1 MRVTNKL
8 NFTNSIQNTM
18 SGASAL
24 NKLSMQLSSGMK
36 IQDSYE
42 DASIYIDN
50 TRLEYELKTLEQI
63 KEATSSAKEM
73 TSNSMKALQDMV
85 KLLENFK
92 VKVTQAASDSNS
104 QTSREA
110 IAKELEKIKEQ
121 IVQLANTSINGQ
133 YLFAGAQLNHKPFDS
148 KGNYFGDKNNVNVVT
163 GAGTESPYNIP
174 GFDLFFKAF
183 AGAQLNHKPF
193 DSKGNYFGDKN
204 NVNVVTGAG
213 TESPYNIPG
222 FDLFFKADGDY
233 QKQITTNES
242 FTDNRYDLN
251 KNPDKK
257 QYLKGNNLWQDLIGL
272 GYVKDKNLEID
283 KDFDQKDTRLDF
295 PPTTLYVQGVKPD
308 GQSFKSAVLVN
319 PTDKMEDVLEKIGNL
334 YGNTATEKVVD
345 VTINDSGQIQIRD
358 LKEGNNKLD
367 FHAVAYTPQ
376 FDDKT
381 EMQEIETAMQAANPP
396 LSKDDLT
403 NLVMEAAIGNPAR
416 PITDLQSPV
425 QVTINNQ
432 QFEIDLHQTDFINSK
447 MTDSAGNATNGA
459 DYDNTFFEKHGNSV
473 IGNVSQVIQGTN
485 AYATDDTKLSEVM
498 SGNAMDSTLNLT
510 VNSKGGNTYNVTVNL
525 QNSTVSFP
533 DPNNPNQNITFP
545 ITHTNPTTG
554 NNGVVTPPNEIT
566 YRQINDIIGMFASD
580 QVPTQ
585 TITPNN
591 GQITNAQYDTLQ
603 KLMSDS
609 KSTVNVTMDYRG
621 RISVTDKLST
631 GTNIGVSLSDSQSG
645 QFPQPPYNHT
655 ANQVAGPDMDYRGR
669 ISVTDKLSTGT
680 NIGVSL
686 SDSQSGQFPQPPY
699 NHTANQ
705 VAGPD
710 FSFNANNSLVIDEP
724 NVDVIKDLDLM
735 IEAVLSGNMRAN
747 ADGDNP
753 RNTGMQGALER
764 LDHLSDHINKLN
776 TTMGAYHNNIDN
788 VNMRANADG
797 DNPRNTGMQGALER
811 LDHLSDHINKLNT
824 TMGAYHNNI
833 DNVNTRVTF
842 LGVNVQTLKT
852 KVNDADYGETLM
864 NLMQTQLAYQASMKA
879 TTTISQLS
887 LLNYM

>member
-18 SGASAL
+18 GGASAL
-24 NKLSMQLSSGMK
+24 NKLAMQLSSGLK

-42 DASIYIDN
+42 DASVYIDS

-63 KEATSSAKEM
+63 KEATNSAKEM
-73 TSNSMKALQDMV
+73 TANSMKALQDMV
-85 KLLENFK
+85 KLLEDFK
-92 VKVTQAASDSNS
+92 VKVTQAASDGNS

-110 IAKELEKIKEQ
+110 IAKELTRIKEQ
-121 IVQLANTSINGQ
+121 IVQLANTSVNGQ
-133 YLFAGAQLNHKPFDS
+133 YLFS
-148 KGNYFGDKNNVNVVT
+148 
-163 GAGTESPYNIP
+163 
-174 GFDLFFKAF
+174 
-183 AGAQLNHKPF
+183 GAQLNHKPF

-242 FTDNRYDLN
+242 FTDNRHDLS
-251 KNPDKK
+251 KDPSKK
-257 QYLKGNNLWQDLIGL
+257 QYLKGDNLWQDLIGL
-272 GYVKDKNLEID
+272 GYVKDKKLDID
-283 KDFDQKDTRLDF
+283 KDFEQEDTRLEF

-381 EMQEIETAMQAANPP
+381 KMQEIETAMQAVNPP
-396 LSKDDLT
+396 LSKDGLT
-403 NLVMEAAIGNPAR
+403 NLIMEAAIGNNPAR

-432 QFEIDLHQTDFINSK
+432 QFEINLHQTDFINSK
-447 MTDSAGNATNGA
+447 MTDTQGNATNGA

-473 IGNVSQVIQGTN
+473 ISNVSQVIQGTN

-510 VNSKGGNTYNVTVNL
+510 VNSKGGNTYNVMVNL

-533 DPNNPNQNITFP
+533 DPANPNQNITFP

-566 YRQINDIIGMFASD
+566 YRQLNDIIGMFASD

-645 QFPQPPYNHT
+645 H
-655 ANQVAGPDMDYRGR
+655 
-669 ISVTDKLSTGT
+669 
-680 NIGVSL
+680 
-686 SDSQSGQFPQPPY
+686 FPQPPY

-788 VNMRANADG
+788 VN
-797 DNPRNTGMQGALER
+797 
-811 LDHLSDHINKLNT
+811 
-824 TMGAYHNNI
+824 
-833 DNVNTRVTF
+833 TRVTF
-842 LGVNVQTLKT
+842 LGVNVRTLKT
-852 KVNDADYGETLM
+852 KVNDADYAETLM

>member
-174 GFDLFFKAF
+174 GFDLFFKA
-183 AGAQLNHKPF
+183 
-193 DSKGNYFGDKN
+193 
-204 NVNVVTGAG
+204 
-213 TESPYNIPG
+213 
-222 FDLFFKADGDY
+222 DGDY

-242 FTDNRYDLN
+242 FTDNRYDLS

-257 QYLKGNNLWQDLIGL
+257 QYLKGDNLWQDLIGL
-272 GYVKDKNLEID
+272 GYVKDKNLDID
-283 KDFDQKDTRLDF
+283 KDFEQDDTRLKF

-308 GQSFKSAVLVN
+308 GQSFKSAVLVG
-319 PTDKMEDVLEKIGNL
+319 PEDKMEDVLEKIGNL

-381 EMQEIETAMQAANPP
+381 EMQKIEEAMKAQQPP
-396 LSKDDLT
+396 MTKDELT
-403 NLVMEAAIGNPAR
+403 NAVMQAAIGNPAR

-425 QVTINNQ
+425 QVTINGQ

-525 QNSTVSFP
+525 QDSTVSFP
-533 DPNNPNQNITFP
+533 DPANPGQTITFP

-591 GQITNAQYDTLQ
+591 GQINANQYDTLQ

-609 KSTVNVTMDYRG
+609 KSTVNVT
-621 RISVTDKLST
+621 
-631 GTNIGVSLSDSQSG
+631 
-645 QFPQPPYNHT
+645 
-655 ANQVAGPDMDYRGR
+655 MDYRGR

-788 VNMRANADG
+788 VN
-797 DNPRNTGMQGALER
+797 
-811 LDHLSDHINKLNT
+811 
-824 TMGAYHNNI
+824 
-833 DNVNTRVTF
+833 TRVTF

-852 KVNDADYGETLM
+852 KVNDADYAETLM

>member
-121 IVQLANTSINGQ
+121 IVQLANTSVNGQ
-133 YLFAGAQLNHKPFDS
+133 YLFS
-148 KGNYFGDKNNVNVVT
+148 
-163 GAGTESPYNIP
+163 
-174 GFDLFFKAF
+174 
-183 AGAQLNHKPF
+183 GAQLNHKPF

-242 FTDNRYDLN
+242 FTDNRYDLS
-251 KNPDKK
+251 KDPSKK
-257 QYLKGNNLWQDLIGL
+257 QYLKGDNLWQDLIGL
-272 GYVKDKNLEID
+272 GYVKDKNLDID
-283 KDFDQKDTRLDF
+283 KDFEQDDTRLDF

-381 EMQEIETAMQAANPP
+381 EMQKIEEEMKKLNPP
-396 LSKDDLT
+396 MTKDQLT
-403 NLVMEAAIGNPAR
+403 NAVMEAAIGNNPAR

-425 QVTINNQ
+425 QVTINGQ

-447 MTDSAGNATNGA
+447 MTDSQGNATNGA

-473 IGNVSQVIQGTN
+473 IGNISQVIQGTN

-510 VNSKGGNTYNVTVNL
+510 VNSKGGNTYNVSINL

-545 ITHTNPTTG
+545 ITHTNPATG

-580 QVPTQ
+580 QIPTQ

-591 GQITNAQYDTLQ
+591 GQITANQYDTLQ

-609 KSTVNVTMDYRG
+609 KSTVNVT
-621 RISVTDKLST
+621 
-631 GTNIGVSLSDSQSG
+631 
-645 QFPQPPYNHT
+645 
-655 ANQVAGPDMDYRGR
+655 MDYRGR

-747 ADGDNP
+747 AD
-753 RNTGMQGALER
+753 A
-764 LDHLSDHINKLN
+764 
-776 TTMGAYHNNIDN
+776 
-788 VNMRANADG
+788 

>member
-174 GFDLFFKAF
+174 GFDLFFKA
-183 AGAQLNHKPF
+183 
-193 DSKGNYFGDKN
+193 
-204 NVNVVTGAG
+204 
-213 TESPYNIPG
+213 
-222 FDLFFKADGDY
+222 DGDY

-257 QYLKGNNLWQDLIGL
+257 QYLKGDNLWQDLIGL

-376 FDDKT
+376 FDDKA
-381 EMQEIETAMQAANPP
+381 EFQKIEEAMKAQQPP
-396 LSKDDLT
+396 MTKDELT
-403 NLVMEAAIGNPAR
+403 NAVMQAAIGNPAR

-533 DPNNPNQNITFP
+533 DPANPGQTITFP

-609 KSTVNVTMDYRG
+609 KSTVNVT
-621 RISVTDKLST
+621 
-631 GTNIGVSLSDSQSG
+631 
-645 QFPQPPYNHT
+645 
-655 ANQVAGPDMDYRGR
+655 MDYRGR

-788 VNMRANADG
+788 VN
-797 DNPRNTGMQGALER
+797 
-811 LDHLSDHINKLNT
+811 
-824 TMGAYHNNI
+824 
-833 DNVNTRVTF
+833 TRVTF
-842 LGVNVQTLKT
+842 LGINVQTLKT

>member
-121 IVQLANTSINGQ
+121 IVQLANTSVNGQ
-133 YLFAGAQLNHKPFDS
+133 YLFS
-148 KGNYFGDKNNVNVVT
+148 
-163 GAGTESPYNIP
+163 
-174 GFDLFFKAF
+174 
-183 AGAQLNHKPF
+183 GAQLNHKPF

-242 FTDNRYDLN
+242 FTDNRYDLS
-251 KNPDKK
+251 KDPSKK
-257 QYLKGNNLWQDLIGL
+257 QYLKGDNLWQDLIGL
-272 GYVKDKNLEID
+272 GYVKDKNLDID
-283 KDFDQKDTRLDF
+283 KDFEQDDTRLDF

-381 EMQEIETAMQAANPP
+381 EMQKIETAMQAANPP
-396 LSKDDLT
+396 LSKDNLT
-403 NLVMEAAIGNPAR
+403 NLVMEAAIGNNPAR

-447 MTDSAGNATNGA
+447 MTDTQGNATNGA

-473 IGNVSQVIQGTN
+473 IGNISQVIQGTN

-510 VNSKGGNTYNVTVNL
+510 VNSKGGNTYNVSINL

-545 ITHTNPTTG
+545 ITHTNPATG

-580 QVPTQ
+580 QIPTQ

-591 GQITNAQYDTLQ
+591 GQITANQYDTLQ

-609 KSTVNVTMDYRG
+609 KSTVNVT
-621 RISVTDKLST
+621 
-631 GTNIGVSLSDSQSG
+631 
-645 QFPQPPYNHT
+645 
-655 ANQVAGPDMDYRGR
+655 MDYRGR

-788 VNMRANADG
+788 VN
-797 DNPRNTGMQGALER
+797 
-811 LDHLSDHINKLNT
+811 
-824 TMGAYHNNI
+824 
-833 DNVNTRVTF
+833 TRVTF

-852 KVNDADYGETLM
+852 KVNDADYAETLM

>member
-174 GFDLFFKAF
+174 GFDLFFKA
-183 AGAQLNHKPF
+183 
-193 DSKGNYFGDKN
+193 
-204 NVNVVTGAG
+204 
-213 TESPYNIPG
+213 
-222 FDLFFKADGDY
+222 DGDY

-242 FTDNRYDLN
+242 FTDNRHDLS
-251 KNPDKK
+251 KDPSKK
-257 QYLKGNNLWQDLIGL
+257 QYLKGDNLWQDLIGL
-272 GYVKDKNLEID
+272 GYVKDKKLEID

-334 YGNTATEKVVD
+334 YGNTTTEKVVD

-381 EMQEIETAMQAANPP
+381 EMQEIETAMQAAQPP

-425 QVTINNQ
+425 QVTINGQ

-533 DPNNPNQNITFP
+533 DPANPGQTITFP

-609 KSTVNVTMDYRG
+609 KSTVNVT
-621 RISVTDKLST
+621 
-631 GTNIGVSLSDSQSG
+631 
-645 QFPQPPYNHT
+645 
-655 ANQVAGPDMDYRGR
+655 MDYRGR

-788 VNMRANADG
+788 VN
-797 DNPRNTGMQGALER
+797 
-811 LDHLSDHINKLNT
+811 
-824 TMGAYHNNI
+824 
-833 DNVNTRVTF
+833 TRVTF

>member
-174 GFDLFFKAF
+174 GFDLFFKA
-183 AGAQLNHKPF
+183 
-193 DSKGNYFGDKN
+193 
-204 NVNVVTGAG
+204 
-213 TESPYNIPG
+213 
-222 FDLFFKADGDY
+222 DGDY

-242 FTDNRYDLN
+242 FTDNRYDLS

-257 QYLKGNNLWQDLIGL
+257 QYLKGDNLWQDLIGL
-272 GYVKDKNLEID
+272 GYVKDKNLDID
-283 KDFDQKDTRLDF
+283 KDFEQDDTRLKF

-308 GQSFKSAVLVN
+308 GQSFKSAVLVG
-319 PTDKMEDVLEKIGNL
+319 PEDKMEDVLEKIGNL

-358 LKEGNNKLD
+358 LKESNNKLD

-381 EMQEIETAMQAANPP
+381 EMQKIEEEMAKVNPP
-396 LSKDDLT
+396 MTKDQLT
-403 NLVMEAAIGNPAR
+403 NLVMQEAIGNPAR

-432 QFEIDLHQTDFINSK
+432 QFTIDLHQTDFINSK

-566 YRQINDIIGMFASD
+566 YRQLNDIIGMFASD

-585 TITPNN
+585 SIQPNN

-655 ANQVAGPDMDYRGR
+655 ANP
-669 ISVTDKLSTGT
+669 
-680 NIGVSL
+680 
-686 SDSQSGQFPQPPY
+686 
-699 NHTANQ
+699 

-788 VNMRANADG
+788 VN
-797 DNPRNTGMQGALER
+797 
-811 LDHLSDHINKLNT
+811 
-824 TMGAYHNNI
+824 
-833 DNVNTRVTF
+833 TRVTF

-852 KVNDADYGETLM
+852 KVNDADYAETLM

>member
-133 YLFAGAQLNHKPFDS
+133 YL
-148 KGNYFGDKNNVNVVT
+148 
-163 GAGTESPYNIP
+163 
-174 GFDLFFKAF
+174 F

-533 DPNNPNQNITFP
+533 DPANPGQTITFP

-591 GQITNAQYDTLQ
+591 GQINANQYDTLQ

-609 KSTVNVTMDYRG
+609 KSTVNVT
-621 RISVTDKLST
+621 
-631 GTNIGVSLSDSQSG
+631 
-645 QFPQPPYNHT
+645 
-655 ANQVAGPDMDYRGR
+655 MDYRGR

-788 VNMRANADG
+788 VN
-797 DNPRNTGMQGALER
+797 
-811 LDHLSDHINKLNT
+811 
-824 TMGAYHNNI
+824 
-833 DNVNTRVTF
+833 TRVTF

-852 KVNDADYGETLM
+852 KVNDADYAETLM

>member
-174 GFDLFFKAF
+174 GFDLFFKA
-183 AGAQLNHKPF
+183 
-193 DSKGNYFGDKN
+193 
-204 NVNVVTGAG
+204 
-213 TESPYNIPG
+213 
-222 FDLFFKADGDY
+222 DGDY

-242 FTDNRYDLN
+242 FTDNRHDLS
-251 KNPDKK
+251 KDPSKK
-257 QYLKGNNLWQDLIGL
+257 QYLKGDNLWQDLIGL

-381 EMQEIETAMQAANPP
+381 EMEKIKNAMAANNPAMDM
-396 LSKDDLT
+396 DDLT
-403 NLVMEAAIGNPAR
+403 NLVMTEALKRNPPAAGNN

-432 QFEIDLHQTDFINSK
+432 QFTIDLHQTDFINSK
-447 MTDSAGNATNGA
+447 MTDTQGNATNGA

-533 DPNNPNQNITFP
+533 DPANPGQTITFP

-585 TITPNN
+585 SIQPNN

-645 QFPQPPYNHT
+645 QFPQPPYTHT
-655 ANQVAGPDMDYRGR
+655 AN
-669 ISVTDKLSTGT
+669 
-680 NIGVSL
+680 
-686 SDSQSGQFPQPPY
+686 SQP
-699 NHTANQ
+699 
-705 VAGPD
+705 GPD

-788 VNMRANADG
+788 VN
-797 DNPRNTGMQGALER
+797 
-811 LDHLSDHINKLNT
+811 
-824 TMGAYHNNI
+824 
-833 DNVNTRVTF
+833 TRVTF

-852 KVNDADYGETLM
+852 KVNDADYAETLM

>member
-174 GFDLFFKAF
+174 GFDLFFKA
-183 AGAQLNHKPF
+183 
-193 DSKGNYFGDKN
+193 
-204 NVNVVTGAG
+204 
-213 TESPYNIPG
+213 
-222 FDLFFKADGDY
+222 DGDY

-242 FTDNRYDLN
+242 FTDNRHDLS
-251 KNPDKK
+251 KDPSKK
-257 QYLKGNNLWQDLIGL
+257 QYLKGDNLWQDLIGL

-381 EMQEIETAMQAANPP
+381 EMQEIETAMQAAQPP

-403 NLVMEAAIGNPAR
+403 NLVMQAAIGNPAR

-655 ANQVAGPDMDYRGR
+655 ANQVAGPD
-669 ISVTDKLSTGT
+669 
-680 NIGVSL
+680 
-686 SDSQSGQFPQPPY
+686 
-699 NHTANQ
+699 
-705 VAGPD
+705 

-735 IEAVLSGNMRAN
+735 IEAVLSG
-747 ADGDNP
+747 
-753 RNTGMQGALER
+753 
-764 LDHLSDHINKLN
+764 
-776 TTMGAYHNNIDN
+776 
-788 VNMRANADG
+788 NMRANADG

>member
-133 YLFAGAQLNHKPFDS
+133 YL
-148 KGNYFGDKNNVNVVT
+148 
-163 GAGTESPYNIP
+163 
-174 GFDLFFKAF
+174 F

-376 FDDKT
+376 FDDKA
-381 EMQEIETAMQAANPP
+381 EFQKIEEAMKAQQPP
-396 LSKDDLT
+396 MTKDELT
-403 NLVMEAAIGNPAR
+403 NAVMQAAIGNPAR

-533 DPNNPNQNITFP
+533 DPANPGQTITFP

-591 GQITNAQYDTLQ
+591 GQINANQYDTLQ

-609 KSTVNVTMDYRG
+609 KSTVNVT
-621 RISVTDKLST
+621 
-631 GTNIGVSLSDSQSG
+631 
-645 QFPQPPYNHT
+645 
-655 ANQVAGPDMDYRGR
+655 MDYRGR

-788 VNMRANADG
+788 VN
-797 DNPRNTGMQGALER
+797 
-811 LDHLSDHINKLNT
+811 
-824 TMGAYHNNI
+824 
-833 DNVNTRVTF
+833 TRVTF

>member
-174 GFDLFFKAF
+174 GFDLFFKA
-183 AGAQLNHKPF
+183 
-193 DSKGNYFGDKN
+193 
-204 NVNVVTGAG
+204 
-213 TESPYNIPG
+213 
-222 FDLFFKADGDY
+222 DGDY

-242 FTDNRYDLN
+242 FTDNRHDLS
-251 KNPDKK
+251 KDPSKK
-257 QYLKGNNLWQDLIGL
+257 QYLKGDNLWQDLIGL

-334 YGNTATEKVVD
+334 YGNTVTEKVVD

-381 EMQEIETAMQAANPP
+381 EMQKIEEAMKAQQPP
-396 LSKDDLT
+396 MTKDELT
-403 NLVMEAAIGNPAR
+403 NAVMQAAIGNPAR

-425 QVTINNQ
+425 QVTINNR

-591 GQITNAQYDTLQ
+591 GQINANQYDTLQ

-645 QFPQPPYNHT
+645 QFPQPPYTHT
-655 ANQVAGPDMDYRGR
+655 AN
-669 ISVTDKLSTGT
+669 
-680 NIGVSL
+680 
-686 SDSQSGQFPQPPY
+686 SQP
-699 NHTANQ
+699 
-705 VAGPD
+705 GPD

-735 IEAVLSGNMRAN
+735 IEAVLSG
-747 ADGDNP
+747 
-753 RNTGMQGALER
+753 
-764 LDHLSDHINKLN
+764 
-776 TTMGAYHNNIDN
+776 
-788 VNMRANADG
+788 NMRANADG

>member
-121 IVQLANTSINGQ
+121 IVQLANTSVNGQ
-133 YLFAGAQLNHKPFDS
+133 YLFS
-148 KGNYFGDKNNVNVVT
+148 
-163 GAGTESPYNIP
+163 
-174 GFDLFFKAF
+174 
-183 AGAQLNHKPF
+183 GAQLNHKPF

-242 FTDNRYDLN
+242 FTDNRYDLS
-251 KNPDKK
+251 KDPSKK
-257 QYLKGNNLWQDLIGL
+257 QYLKGDNLWQDLIGL
-272 GYVKDKNLEID
+272 GYVKDKNLDID
-283 KDFDQKDTRLDF
+283 KDFEQDDTRLDF

-403 NLVMEAAIGNPAR
+403 NLVMEAAIGNNPAR

-447 MTDSAGNATNGA
+447 MTDTQGNATNGA

-473 IGNVSQVIQGTN
+473 IGNISQVIQGTN

-510 VNSKGGNTYNVTVNL
+510 VNSKGGNTYNVSINL

-591 GQITNAQYDTLQ
+591 GQINANQYDTLQ

-645 QFPQPPYNHT
+645 QFPQPPYTHT
-655 ANQVAGPDMDYRGR
+655 AN
-669 ISVTDKLSTGT
+669 
-680 NIGVSL
+680 
-686 SDSQSGQFPQPPY
+686 SQP
-699 NHTANQ
+699 
-705 VAGPD
+705 GPD

-788 VNMRANADG
+788 VN
-797 DNPRNTGMQGALER
+797 
-811 LDHLSDHINKLNT
+811 
-824 TMGAYHNNI
+824 
-833 DNVNTRVTF
+833 TRVTF

-852 KVNDADYGETLM
+852 KVNDADYAETLM

>member
-174 GFDLFFKAF
+174 GFDLFFKA
-183 AGAQLNHKPF
+183 
-193 DSKGNYFGDKN
+193 
-204 NVNVVTGAG
+204 
-213 TESPYNIPG
+213 
-222 FDLFFKADGDY
+222 DGDY

-257 QYLKGNNLWQDLIGL
+257 QYLKGDNLWQDLIGL
-272 GYVKDKNLEID
+272 GYVKDKKLEID

-376 FDDKT
+376 FDNKA
-381 EMQEIETAMQAANPP
+381 EFQEIEEAMKAQQPP
-396 LSKDDLT
+396 MTKDELT
-403 NLVMEAAIGNPAR
+403 NAVMEAAIGNPAR

-533 DPNNPNQNITFP
+533 DPANPGQTITFP

-591 GQITNAQYDTLQ
+591 GQINANQYDTLQ

-645 QFPQPPYNHT
+645 QFPQPPYTHT
-655 ANQVAGPDMDYRGR
+655 AN
-669 ISVTDKLSTGT
+669 
-680 NIGVSL
+680 
-686 SDSQSGQFPQPPY
+686 SQP
-699 NHTANQ
+699 
-705 VAGPD
+705 GPD

-788 VNMRANADG
+788 VN
-797 DNPRNTGMQGALER
+797 
-811 LDHLSDHINKLNT
+811 
-824 TMGAYHNNI
+824 
-833 DNVNTRVTF
+833 TRVTF

-852 KVNDADYGETLM
+852 KVNDADYAETLM

>member
-121 IVQLANTSINGQ
+121 IVQLANTSVNGQ
-133 YLFAGAQLNHKPFDS
+133 YLFS
-148 KGNYFGDKNNVNVVT
+148 
-163 GAGTESPYNIP
+163 
-174 GFDLFFKAF
+174 
-183 AGAQLNHKPF
+183 GAQLNHKPF

-242 FTDNRYDLN
+242 FTDNRYDLS
-251 KNPDKK
+251 KDPSKK
-257 QYLKGNNLWQDLIGL
+257 QYLKGDNLWQDLIGL
-272 GYVKDKNLEID
+272 GYVKDKNLDID
-283 KDFDQKDTRLDF
+283 KNFEQDDTRLDF

-381 EMQEIETAMQAANPP
+381 EMQKIKTAMQAANPP

-403 NLVMEAAIGNPAR
+403 NLVMKAAIGNNPAR

-447 MTDSAGNATNGA
+447 MTDTQGNATNGA

-473 IGNVSQVIQGTN
+473 IGNISQVIQGTN

-510 VNSKGGNTYNVTVNL
+510 VNSKGGNTYNVSINL

-545 ITHTNPTTG
+545 ITHTNPATG

-580 QVPTQ
+580 QIPTQ

-591 GQITNAQYDTLQ
+591 GQITANQYDTLQ

-609 KSTVNVTMDYRG
+609 KSTVNVT
-621 RISVTDKLST
+621 
-631 GTNIGVSLSDSQSG
+631 
-645 QFPQPPYNHT
+645 
-655 ANQVAGPDMDYRGR
+655 MDYRGR

-788 VNMRANADG
+788 VN
-797 DNPRNTGMQGALER
+797 
-811 LDHLSDHINKLNT
+811 
-824 TMGAYHNNI
+824 
-833 DNVNTRVTF
+833 TRVTF

-852 KVNDADYGETLM
+852 KVNDADYAETLM

>member
-174 GFDLFFKAF
+174 GFDLFFKA
-183 AGAQLNHKPF
+183 
-193 DSKGNYFGDKN
+193 
-204 NVNVVTGAG
+204 
-213 TESPYNIPG
+213 
-222 FDLFFKADGDY
+222 DGDY

-242 FTDNRYDLN
+242 FTDNRHDLI
-251 KNPDKK
+251 KDPSKK
-257 QYLKGNNLWQDLIGL
+257 QYLKGDNLWQDLIGL
-272 GYVKDKNLEID
+272 GYVKDKKLEID
-283 KDFDQKDTRLDF
+283 RDFDQEDTRLDF

-376 FDDKT
+376 FDDKA
-381 EMQEIETAMQAANPP
+381 EFQKIEEAMKAQQPPMTKDELTNAVMQAA
-396 LSKDDLT
+396 
-403 NLVMEAAIGNPAR
+403 IGNNPAR

-425 QVTINNQ
+425 QVTINGQ
-432 QFEIDLHQTDFINSK
+432 QFDIDLHQTDFINSK

-525 QNSTVSFP
+525 QDSTVSFP
-533 DPNNPNQNITFP
+533 DPANPGQTITFP

-585 TITPNN
+585 SIQPNN

-609 KSTVNVTMDYRG
+609 KSTVNVT
-621 RISVTDKLST
+621 
-631 GTNIGVSLSDSQSG
+631 
-645 QFPQPPYNHT
+645 
-655 ANQVAGPDMDYRGR
+655 MDYRGR

-788 VNMRANADG
+788 VN
-797 DNPRNTGMQGALER
+797 
-811 LDHLSDHINKLNT
+811 
-824 TMGAYHNNI
+824 
-833 DNVNTRVTF
+833 TRVTF

>member
-174 GFDLFFKAF
+174 GFDLFFKA
-183 AGAQLNHKPF
+183 
-193 DSKGNYFGDKN
+193 
-204 NVNVVTGAG
+204 
-213 TESPYNIPG
+213 
-222 FDLFFKADGDY
+222 DGDY

-257 QYLKGNNLWQDLIGL
+257 QYLKGDNLWQDLIGL
-272 GYVKDKNLEID
+272 GYVKDKKLDID
-283 KDFDQKDTRLDF
+283 KDFEQDDTRLKF

-381 EMQEIETAMQAANPP
+381 EMQEIETAMQAAQPP

-403 NLVMEAAIGNPAR
+403 NLVMEEAIGNPAR

-425 QVTINNQ
+425 QVTINGQ

-510 VNSKGGNTYNVTVNL
+510 VNSKGGNTYNVTVDL

-533 DPNNPNQNITFP
+533 DPANPGQTITFP

-591 GQITNAQYDTLQ
+591 GQINANQYDTLQ

-645 QFPQPPYNHT
+645 QFPQPPYTHT
-655 ANQVAGPDMDYRGR
+655 AN
-669 ISVTDKLSTGT
+669 
-680 NIGVSL
+680 
-686 SDSQSGQFPQPPY
+686 SQP
-699 NHTANQ
+699 
-705 VAGPD
+705 GPD

-788 VNMRANADG
+788 VN
-797 DNPRNTGMQGALER
+797 
-811 LDHLSDHINKLNT
+811 
-824 TMGAYHNNI
+824 
-833 DNVNTRVTF
+833 TRVTF

-852 KVNDADYGETLM
+852 KVNDADYAETLM

>member
-174 GFDLFFKAF
+174 GFDLFFKA
-183 AGAQLNHKPF
+183 
-193 DSKGNYFGDKN
+193 
-204 NVNVVTGAG
+204 
-213 TESPYNIPG
+213 
-222 FDLFFKADGDY
+222 DGDY

-242 FTDNRYDLN
+242 FTDNRHDLS
-251 KNPDKK
+251 KDPSKK
-257 QYLKGNNLWQDLIGL
+257 QYLKGDNLWQDLIGL

-376 FDDKT
+376 FDGKT
-381 EMQEIETAMQAANPP
+381 EMQEIKTAMQAAQPP

-425 QVTINNQ
+425 QVTINGQ

-533 DPNNPNQNITFP
+533 DPANPGQTITFP

-609 KSTVNVTMDYRG
+609 KSTVNVT
-621 RISVTDKLST
+621 
-631 GTNIGVSLSDSQSG
+631 
-645 QFPQPPYNHT
+645 
-655 ANQVAGPDMDYRGR
+655 MDYRGR

-788 VNMRANADG
+788 VN
-797 DNPRNTGMQGALER
+797 
-811 LDHLSDHINKLNT
+811 
-824 TMGAYHNNI
+824 
-833 DNVNTRVTF
+833 TRVTF

>member
-24 NKLSMQLSSGMK
+24 NKLSVQLSLGMK

-50 TRLEYELKTLEQI
+50 TRLEYELETLKQI

-174 GFDLFFKAF
+174 GFDLFFKA
-183 AGAQLNHKPF
+183 
-193 DSKGNYFGDKN
+193 
-204 NVNVVTGAG
+204 
-213 TESPYNIPG
+213 
-222 FDLFFKADGDY
+222 DGDY

-242 FTDNRYDLN
+242 FTDNRYDLS
-251 KNPDKK
+251 KDPDKK
-257 QYLKGNNLWQDLIGL
+257 QYLKGDNLWQDLIGL
-272 GYVKDKNLEID
+272 GYVKDKNLKID
-283 KDFDQKDTRLDF
+283 KDFEQDDTRLKF

-381 EMQEIETAMQAANPP
+381 EMQEIETAMQAAQPP

-403 NLVMEAAIGNPAR
+403 NLVMEAAIGNNPAR
-416 PITDLQSPV
+416 PITNLQSPV
-425 QVTINNQ
+425 QITINNQ

-447 MTDSAGNATNGA
+447 MTDTQGNATNGA
-459 DYDNTFFEKHGNSV
+459 NYDNTFFEKHGNSV

-533 DPNNPNQNITFP
+533 DPANPNQTITFP

-631 GTNIGVSLSDSQSG
+631 GTNIGISLNDSQSG
-645 QFPQPPYNHT
+645 H
-655 ANQVAGPDMDYRGR
+655 
-669 ISVTDKLSTGT
+669 
-680 NIGVSL
+680 
-686 SDSQSGQFPQPPY
+686 FPQPPY

-788 VNMRANADG
+788 VN
-797 DNPRNTGMQGALER
+797 
-811 LDHLSDHINKLNT
+811 
-824 TMGAYHNNI
+824 
-833 DNVNTRVTF
+833 TRVTF

-852 KVNDADYGETLM
+852 KVNDADYTETLM

>member
-174 GFDLFFKAF
+174 GFDLFFKA
-183 AGAQLNHKPF
+183 
-193 DSKGNYFGDKN
+193 
-204 NVNVVTGAG
+204 
-213 TESPYNIPG
+213 
-222 FDLFFKADGDY
+222 DGDY

-242 FTDNRYDLN
+242 FTDNRHDLS
-251 KNPDKK
+251 KDPSKK
-257 QYLKGNNLWQDLIGL
+257 QYLKGDNLWQDLIGL

-283 KDFDQKDTRLDF
+283 KDFDQEDTRLDF

-376 FDDKT
+376 FDDKA
-381 EMQEIETAMQAANPP
+381 EFQKIEEAMKAQQPPMTKDELTNAVMQAA
-396 LSKDDLT
+396 
-403 NLVMEAAIGNPAR
+403 IGNNPAR

-425 QVTINNQ
+425 QVTINGQ
-432 QFEIDLHQTDFINSK
+432 QFDIDLHQTDFINSK

-525 QNSTVSFP
+525 QDSTVSFP
-533 DPNNPNQNITFP
+533 DPANPGQTITFP

-585 TITPNN
+585 SIQPNN

-645 QFPQPPYNHT
+645 QFPQPPYTHT
-655 ANQVAGPDMDYRGR
+655 AN
-669 ISVTDKLSTGT
+669 
-680 NIGVSL
+680 
-686 SDSQSGQFPQPPY
+686 SQP
-699 NHTANQ
+699 
-705 VAGPD
+705 GPD

-788 VNMRANADG
+788 VN
-797 DNPRNTGMQGALER
+797 
-811 LDHLSDHINKLNT
+811 
-824 TMGAYHNNI
+824 
-833 DNVNTRVTF
+833 TRVTF

-852 KVNDADYGETLM
+852 KVNDADYAETLM

>member
-174 GFDLFFKAF
+174 GFDLFFKA
-183 AGAQLNHKPF
+183 
-193 DSKGNYFGDKN
+193 
-204 NVNVVTGAG
+204 
-213 TESPYNIPG
+213 
-222 FDLFFKADGDY
+222 DGDY

-242 FTDNRYDLN
+242 FTDNRHDLS
-251 KNPDKK
+251 KDPSKK
-257 QYLKGNNLWQDLIGL
+257 QYLKGDNLWQDLIGL

-381 EMQEIETAMQAANPP
+381 EMEKIKNAMAANNPAMDM
-396 LSKDDLT
+396 DDLT
-403 NLVMEAAIGNPAR
+403 NLVMTEALKRNPPAAGNN

-432 QFEIDLHQTDFINSK
+432 QFTIDLHQTDFINSK
-447 MTDSAGNATNGA
+447 MTDTQGNATNGA

-533 DPNNPNQNITFP
+533 DPANPGQTITFP

-585 TITPNN
+585 TIAPNN
-591 GQITNAQYDTLQ
+591 GQINANQYDTLQ

-645 QFPQPPYNHT
+645 QFPQPPYTHT
-655 ANQVAGPDMDYRGR
+655 AN
-669 ISVTDKLSTGT
+669 
-680 NIGVSL
+680 
-686 SDSQSGQFPQPPY
+686 SQP
-699 NHTANQ
+699 
-705 VAGPD
+705 GPD

-788 VNMRANADG
+788 VN
-797 DNPRNTGMQGALER
+797 
-811 LDHLSDHINKLNT
+811 
-824 TMGAYHNNI
+824 
-833 DNVNTRVTF
+833 TRVTF

-852 KVNDADYGETLM
+852 KVNDADYAETLM

>member
-174 GFDLFFKAF
+174 GFDLFFKA
-183 AGAQLNHKPF
+183 
-193 DSKGNYFGDKN
+193 
-204 NVNVVTGAG
+204 
-213 TESPYNIPG
+213 
-222 FDLFFKADGDY
+222 DGDY

-242 FTDNRYDLN
+242 FTDNRHDLS
-251 KNPDKK
+251 KDPSKK
-257 QYLKGNNLWQDLIGL
+257 QYLKGDNLWQDLIGL
-272 GYVKDKNLEID
+272 GYVKDKKLEID

-381 EMQEIETAMQAANPP
+381 EMQNIEEAMKATNPP
-396 LSKDDLT
+396 MTKDQLT
-403 NLVMEAAIGNPAR
+403 NLVMEAAVGNNPQR

-447 MTDSAGNATNGA
+447 MTDTQGNTTNGA

-591 GQITNAQYDTLQ
+591 GQINANQYDTLQ

-645 QFPQPPYNHT
+645 QFPQPPYTHT
-655 ANQVAGPDMDYRGR
+655 AN
-669 ISVTDKLSTGT
+669 
-680 NIGVSL
+680 
-686 SDSQSGQFPQPPY
+686 SQP
-699 NHTANQ
+699 
-705 VAGPD
+705 GPD

-735 IEAVLSGNMRAN
+735 IEAVLSG
-747 ADGDNP
+747 
-753 RNTGMQGALER
+753 
-764 LDHLSDHINKLN
+764 
-776 TTMGAYHNNIDN
+776 
-788 VNMRANADG
+788 NMRANADG

>member
-92 VKVTQAASDSNS
+92 VKVTQAAGDSNS

-121 IVQLANTSINGQ
+121 IVQLANTSVNGQ
-133 YLFAGAQLNHKPFDS
+133 YLFS
-148 KGNYFGDKNNVNVVT
+148 
-163 GAGTESPYNIP
+163 
-174 GFDLFFKAF
+174 
-183 AGAQLNHKPF
+183 GAQLNHKPF

-242 FTDNRYDLN
+242 FTDNRYDLS
-251 KNPDKK
+251 KDLSKK
-257 QYLKGNNLWQDLIGL
+257 QYLKGDNLWQDLIGL
-272 GYVKDKNLEID
+272 GYVKDKNLDID
-283 KDFDQKDTRLDF
+283 KDFEQDDTRLDF

-381 EMQEIETAMQAANPP
+381 EMQKIETAMQAAQPP

-403 NLVMEAAIGNPAR
+403 NLVMKEAIGNPAR

-425 QVTINNQ
+425 QVTINGQ

-533 DPNNPNQNITFP
+533 DPANPGQTITFP

-609 KSTVNVTMDYRG
+609 KSTVNVT
-621 RISVTDKLST
+621 
-631 GTNIGVSLSDSQSG
+631 
-645 QFPQPPYNHT
+645 
-655 ANQVAGPDMDYRGR
+655 MDYRGR

-788 VNMRANADG
+788 VN
-797 DNPRNTGMQGALER
+797 
-811 LDHLSDHINKLNT
+811 
-824 TMGAYHNNI
+824 
-833 DNVNTRVTF
+833 TRVTF

>member
-174 GFDLFFKAF
+174 GFDLFFKA
-183 AGAQLNHKPF
+183 
-193 DSKGNYFGDKN
+193 
-204 NVNVVTGAG
+204 
-213 TESPYNIPG
+213 
-222 FDLFFKADGDY
+222 DGDY

-242 FTDNRYDLN
+242 FTDNRHDLS
-251 KNPDKK
+251 KDPSKK
-257 QYLKGNNLWQDLIGL
+257 QYLKGDNLWQDLIGL
-272 GYVKDKNLEID
+272 GYVKDKKLDID
-283 KDFDQKDTRLDF
+283 KDFEQDDTRLKF

-376 FDDKT
+376 FDNKT
-381 EMQEIETAMQAANPP
+381 KMQEIETAMQAAQPP

-403 NLVMEAAIGNPAR
+403 NLVMEEAIGNPAR

-425 QVTINNQ
+425 QVTINGQ

-533 DPNNPNQNITFP
+533 DPANPGQTITFP

-609 KSTVNVTMDYRG
+609 KSTVNVT
-621 RISVTDKLST
+621 
-631 GTNIGVSLSDSQSG
+631 
-645 QFPQPPYNHT
+645 
-655 ANQVAGPDMDYRGR
+655 MDYRGR

-788 VNMRANADG
+788 VN
-797 DNPRNTGMQGALER
+797 
-811 LDHLSDHINKLNT
+811 
-824 TMGAYHNNI
+824 
-833 DNVNTRVTF
+833 TRVTF
-842 LGVNVQTLKT
+842 LGINVQTLKT

>member
-18 SGASAL
+18 GGASAL
-24 NKLSMQLSSGMK
+24 NKLAMQLSSGLK

-42 DASIYIDN
+42 DASVYIDS

-63 KEATSSAKEM
+63 KEATNSAKEM
-73 TSNSMKALQDMV
+73 TANSMKALQDMV
-85 KLLENFK
+85 KLLEDFK
-92 VKVTQAASDSNS
+92 VKVTQAASDGNS

-110 IAKELEKIKEQ
+110 IAKELTRIKEQ
-121 IVQLANTSINGQ
+121 IVQLANTSVNGQ
-133 YLFAGAQLNHKPFDS
+133 YLFSGAQLN
-148 KGNYFGDKNNVNVVT
+148 N
-163 GAGTESPYNIP
+163 
-174 GFDLFFKAF
+174 
-183 AGAQLNHKPF
+183 KPF

-233 QKQITTNES
+233 QKQITTNEK
-242 FTDNRYDLN
+242 FTDNRYDLSQ
-251 KNPDKK
+251 NPDKTK
-257 QYLKGNNLWQDLIGL
+257 YLTGDNLWQDLIGL
-272 GYVKDKNLEID
+272 GYVKDKKLDID
-283 KDFDQKDTRLDF
+283 KDFEQDTKLNF
-295 PPTTLYVQGVKPD
+295 PPTTLYVQGVRPD
-308 GQSFKSAVLVN
+308 GQSFKSAVLVG
-319 PTDKMEDVLEKIGNL
+319 PEDKMEDVLEKIGNL

-345 VTINDSGQIQIRD
+345 VTLNDSGQIQITD

-376 FDDKT
+376 FDDKK
-381 EMQEIETAMQAANPP
+381 EFQDIEEAMKQANPQ
-396 LSKDDLT
+396 LTKDDLT
-403 NLVMEAAIGNPAR
+403 NLVMEQAVGNPPR

-425 QVTINNQ
+425 NITINGQ
-432 QFEIDLHQTDFINSK
+432 QFDIDLHQTDFINSK
-447 MTDSAGNATNGA
+447 MTDSGGNATNGA
-459 DYDNTFFEKHGNSV
+459 DYDNVFFEKHGNSV
-473 IGNVSQVIQGTN
+473 VGNVSQVIQGTN

-498 SGNAMDSTLNLT
+498 SGTAMDSTLSLT
-510 VNSKGGNTYNVTVNL
+510 VNSKGGNTYNVTINL

-533 DPNNPNQNITFP
+533 DPNNAGQIISFP

-591 GQITNAQYDTLQ
+591 GQITTQQYDTLQ

-609 KSTVNVTMDYRG
+609 KSTVNVTMDYKG

-631 GTNIGVSLSDSQSG
+631 GTNIGVSLRDSQSG
-645 QFPQPPYNHT
+645 QFPQPPFTHT
-655 ANQVAGPDMDYRGR
+655 ANQM
-669 ISVTDKLSTGT
+669 
-680 NIGVSL
+680 
-686 SDSQSGQFPQPPY
+686 
-699 NHTANQ
+699 
-705 VAGPD
+705 AGPD
-710 FSFNANNSLVIDEP
+710 FSFSANNSLVIDEP
-724 NVDVIKDLDLM
+724 NVDIIKDLDLM
-735 IEAVLSGNMRAN
+735 IEAVLSGDMRA
-747 ADGDNP
+747 D
-753 RNTGMQGALER
+753 
-764 LDHLSDHINKLN
+764 
-776 TTMGAYHNNIDN
+776 
-788 VNMRANADG
+788 ADG

-842 LGVNVQTLKT
+842 LAVNVQTLKT
-852 KVNDADYGETLM
+852 QVNDADYGETLM

>member
-174 GFDLFFKAF
+174 GFDLFFKA
-183 AGAQLNHKPF
+183 
-193 DSKGNYFGDKN
+193 
-204 NVNVVTGAG
+204 
-213 TESPYNIPG
+213 
-222 FDLFFKADGDY
+222 DGDY

-242 FTDNRYDLN
+242 FTDNRHDLS
-251 KNPDKK
+251 KDPSKK
-257 QYLKGNNLWQDLIGL
+257 QYLKGDNLWQDLIGL

-381 EMQEIETAMQAANPP
+381 EMQEIETAMQAAQPP

-425 QVTINNQ
+425 QVTINGQ

-533 DPNNPNQNITFP
+533 DPANPGQTITFP

-645 QFPQPPYNHT
+645 H
-655 ANQVAGPDMDYRGR
+655 
-669 ISVTDKLSTGT
+669 
-680 NIGVSL
+680 
-686 SDSQSGQFPQPPY
+686 FPQPPY

-788 VNMRANADG
+788 VN
-797 DNPRNTGMQGALER
+797 
-811 LDHLSDHINKLNT
+811 
-824 TMGAYHNNI
+824 
-833 DNVNTRVTF
+833 TRVTF

-852 KVNDADYGETLM
+852 KVNDADYAETLM

>member
-174 GFDLFFKAF
+174 GFDLFFKA
-183 AGAQLNHKPF
+183 
-193 DSKGNYFGDKN
+193 
-204 NVNVVTGAG
+204 
-213 TESPYNIPG
+213 
-222 FDLFFKADGDY
+222 DGDY

-242 FTDNRYDLN
+242 FTDNRHDLS
-251 KNPDKK
+251 KDPSKK
-257 QYLKGNNLWQDLIGL
+257 QYLKGDNLWQDLIGL

-334 YGNTATEKVVD
+334 YGNTSTEKVVD

-381 EMQEIETAMQAANPP
+381 EMQEIETAMQAAQPP
-396 LSKDDLT
+396 LSKDNLT
-403 NLVMEAAIGNPAR
+403 NLVMQAAIGNPAR

-533 DPNNPNQNITFP
+533 DPANPNQNITFP

-566 YRQINDIIGMFASD
+566 YRQLNDIIGMFASD

-585 TITPNN
+585 SIQPNN

-609 KSTVNVTMDYRG
+609 KSTVNVT
-621 RISVTDKLST
+621 
-631 GTNIGVSLSDSQSG
+631 
-645 QFPQPPYNHT
+645 
-655 ANQVAGPDMDYRGR
+655 MDYRGR

-747 ADGDNP
+747 AD
-753 RNTGMQGALER
+753 A
-764 LDHLSDHINKLN
+764 
-776 TTMGAYHNNIDN
+776 
-788 VNMRANADG
+788 

>member
-24 NKLSMQLSSGMK
+24 NKLSLQLSLGMK

-50 TRLEYELKTLEQI
+50 TRLEYELETLKQI

-174 GFDLFFKAF
+174 GFDLFFKA
-183 AGAQLNHKPF
+183 
-193 DSKGNYFGDKN
+193 
-204 NVNVVTGAG
+204 
-213 TESPYNIPG
+213 
-222 FDLFFKADGDY
+222 DGDY

-242 FTDNRYDLN
+242 FTDNRYDLS
-251 KNPDKK
+251 KDPDKK
-257 QYLKGNNLWQDLIGL
+257 QYLKGDNLWQDLIGL
-272 GYVKDKNLEID
+272 GYVKDKNLKID
-283 KDFDQKDTRLDF
+283 KDFEQDDTRLKF

-381 EMQEIETAMQAANPP
+381 EMQEIETAMQAAQPP

-403 NLVMEAAIGNPAR
+403 NLVMEAAIGNNPAR

-425 QVTINNQ
+425 QITINNQ

-447 MTDSAGNATNGA
+447 MTDTQGGATNGA

-498 SGNAMDSTLNLT
+498 SGNAMDSILNLT
-510 VNSKGGNTYNVTVNL
+510 VNSKGGNAYNVTVSL

-533 DPNNPNQNITFP
+533 DPANPGQIITFP

-645 QFPQPPYNHT
+645 H
-655 ANQVAGPDMDYRGR
+655 
-669 ISVTDKLSTGT
+669 
-680 NIGVSL
+680 
-686 SDSQSGQFPQPPY
+686 FPQPPY

-788 VNMRANADG
+788 VN
-797 DNPRNTGMQGALER
+797 
-811 LDHLSDHINKLNT
+811 
-824 TMGAYHNNI
+824 
-833 DNVNTRVTF
+833 TRVTF

-852 KVNDADYGETLM
+852 KVNDADYAETLM

>member
-133 YLFAGAQLNHKPFDS
+133 YL
-148 KGNYFGDKNNVNVVT
+148 
-163 GAGTESPYNIP
+163 
-174 GFDLFFKAF
+174 F

-381 EMQEIETAMQAANPP
+381 EMQKIEEAMKAQQPP
-396 LSKDDLT
+396 MTKDELT
-403 NLVMEAAIGNPAR
+403 NAVMQAAIGNPAR

-655 ANQVAGPDMDYRGR
+655 ANQVAGPD
-669 ISVTDKLSTGT
+669 
-680 NIGVSL
+680 
-686 SDSQSGQFPQPPY
+686 
-699 NHTANQ
+699 
-705 VAGPD
+705 

-788 VNMRANADG
+788 VN
-797 DNPRNTGMQGALER
+797 
-811 LDHLSDHINKLNT
+811 
-824 TMGAYHNNI
+824 
-833 DNVNTRVTF
+833 TRVTF

-852 KVNDADYGETLM
+852 KVNDADYAETLM

>member
-174 GFDLFFKAF
+174 GFDLFFKA
-183 AGAQLNHKPF
+183 
-193 DSKGNYFGDKN
+193 
-204 NVNVVTGAG
+204 
-213 TESPYNIPG
+213 
-222 FDLFFKADGDY
+222 DGDY

-242 FTDNRYDLN
+242 FTDNRHDLS
-251 KNPDKK
+251 KDPSKK
-257 QYLKGNNLWQDLIGL
+257 QYLKGDNLWQDLIGL

-283 KDFDQKDTRLDF
+283 KDFDQEDTRLDF

-381 EMQEIETAMQAANPP
+381 EMQKIEEAMKAQQPP
-396 LSKDDLT
+396 MTKDELT
-403 NLVMEAAIGNPAR
+403 NAVMQAAIGNPAR

-533 DPNNPNQNITFP
+533 DPANPNQNITFP

-566 YRQINDIIGMFASD
+566 YRQLNDIIGMFASD

-585 TITPNN
+585 SIQPNN

-609 KSTVNVTMDYRG
+609 KSTVNVT
-621 RISVTDKLST
+621 
-631 GTNIGVSLSDSQSG
+631 
-645 QFPQPPYNHT
+645 
-655 ANQVAGPDMDYRGR
+655 MDYRGR

-788 VNMRANADG
+788 VN
-797 DNPRNTGMQGALER
+797 
-811 LDHLSDHINKLNT
+811 
-824 TMGAYHNNI
+824 
-833 DNVNTRVTF
+833 TRVTF

-852 KVNDADYGETLM
+852 KVNDADYAETLM

>member
-174 GFDLFFKAF
+174 GFDLFFKA
-183 AGAQLNHKPF
+183 
-193 DSKGNYFGDKN
+193 
-204 NVNVVTGAG
+204 
-213 TESPYNIPG
+213 
-222 FDLFFKADGDY
+222 DGDY

-257 QYLKGNNLWQDLIGL
+257 QYLKGDNLWQDLIGL
-272 GYVKDKNLEID
+272 GYVKDKKLEID

-381 EMQEIETAMQAANPP
+381 EMQKIEEEMKKLNPP
-396 LSKDDLT
+396 MTKDQLT
-403 NLVMEAAIGNPAR
+403 NAVMEAAIGNNPAR

-425 QVTINNQ
+425 QVTINGQ
-432 QFEIDLHQTDFINSK
+432 QFDIDLHQTDFINSK

-591 GQITNAQYDTLQ
+591 GQINANQYDTLQ

-645 QFPQPPYNHT
+645 QFPQPPYTHT
-655 ANQVAGPDMDYRGR
+655 AN
-669 ISVTDKLSTGT
+669 
-680 NIGVSL
+680 
-686 SDSQSGQFPQPPY
+686 SQP
-699 NHTANQ
+699 
-705 VAGPD
+705 GPD

-788 VNMRANADG
+788 VN
-797 DNPRNTGMQGALER
+797 
-811 LDHLSDHINKLNT
+811 
-824 TMGAYHNNI
+824 
-833 DNVNTRVTF
+833 TRVTF

-852 KVNDADYGETLM
+852 KVNDADYAETLM